1 MKKNVSRTFNEL
13 LDTIF
18 FKNLLE
24 VTLLIIKSEIVK
36 LLHIYTSSYKGLS
49 KESWMLALVML
60 INRSGSM
67 VLPFLG
73 VYMTAHLKFSIENT
87 GIVLSFFGIGS
98 VIGSWLGG
106 FITDRIGEY
115 KVQYLILL
123 LSVPLFC
130 LIPLFKT
137 EAGVALIILLQS
149 IVSDAFRPANSVAIT
164 KYAKPENITRAFSL
178 NRMAVNLGFSIGP
191 ALGGILSAISY
202 DFLFYSNALAAL
214 LAGLIYIWF
223 FYKRNKLAK
232 IKAKKVQEV
241 IEIKKENSPY
251 SDGKFLIYCFFCMLF
266 SICFFQLFST
276 LTIFYKDTVHLS
288 QQNIGYI
295 LGYSGF
301 LVVLLEMGLVQIA
314 EKYFTLARTMFLG
327 TFICGLSYAMLGF
340 DHSIMTLVI
349 SMSLLSA
356 GEIWALPFMST
367 ITALRSGKNNKGA
380 YMGLNGISF
389 SIAFIVTP
397 YLGTL
402 IAEKFGFTT
411 LWIGTGILATM
422 IAIGFYFIVP
432 WMLKDKEAQ
441 A

>member
-1 MKKNVSRTFNEL
+1 M
-13 LDTIF
+13 
-18 FKNLLE
+18 
-24 VTLLIIKSEIVK
+24 VK
-36 LLHIYTSSYKGLS
+36 LIYLYTNSFKGLS

-60 INRSGSM
+60 INRAGSM

-73 VYMTAHLKFSIENT
+73 VYMTDHLKFSIENT

-115 KVQYLILL
+115 RVQYLSLL

-130 LIPLFKT
+130 MIPLFKT
-137 EAGVALIILLQS
+137 EIGVATIILLQS
-149 IVSDAFRPANSVAIT
+149 IVSDSFRPANSVAIT

-178 NRMAVNLGFSIGP
+178 NRMAINLGFSIGP

-202 DFLFYSNALAAL
+202 EFLFFSNAFTAL
-214 LAGLIYIWF
+214 VAGILYIIF
-223 FYKRNKLAK
+223 FKKRNMLAK
-232 IKAKKVQEV
+232 LKARKVQEA

-251 SDGKFLIYCFFCMLF
+251 RDGKFLVYCFFCMLF

-276 LTIFYKDTVHLS
+276 LTIFYKDTAHLS
-288 QQNIGYI
+288 QQSIGYI

-301 LVVLLEMGLVQIA
+301 LVVLLEMGLVQVA
-314 EKYFTLARTMFLG
+314 EKYLSLAVTMLLG
-327 TFICGLSYAMLGF
+327 TFICGFAYAMLGF
-340 DHSIMTLVI
+340 DYSIVTLVV
-349 SMSLLSA
+349 SMSLLCV

-397 YLGTL
+397 TLGTF
-402 IAEKFGFTT
+402 IAERFGFTI
-411 LWIGTGILATM
+411 LWIGTGVLAII
-422 IAIGFYFIVP
+422 IAIAFYYIVP
-432 WMLKDKEAQ
+432 WMIGDRKHAES
-441 A
+441 

>member
-1 MKKNVSRTFNEL
+1 MK
-13 LDTIF
+13 
-18 FKNLLE
+18 
-24 VTLLIIKSEIVK
+24 LIH
-36 LLHIYTSSYKGLS
+36 LYTNSFKGLS

-60 INRSGSM
+60 INRAGSM

-73 VYMTAHLKFSIENT
+73 VYMTDHLKFSIENT

-115 KVQYLILL
+115 RVQYLSLL

-130 LIPLFKT
+130 MIPLFKT
-137 EAGVALIILLQS
+137 EIGVATIILLQS
-149 IVSDAFRPANSVAIT
+149 IVSDSFRPANSVAIT

-178 NRMAVNLGFSIGP
+178 NRMAINLGFSIGP

-202 DFLFYSNALAAL
+202 EFLFFSNAFTAL
-214 LAGLIYIWF
+214 IAGILYIVF
-223 FYKRNKLAK
+223 FRKRNILAK
-232 IKAKKVQEV
+232 LKARKVQEA

-251 SDGKFLIYCFFCMLF
+251 RDGKFLVYCFFCMLF

-276 LTIFYKDTVHLS
+276 LTIFYKDTAHLS
-288 QQNIGYI
+288 QQSIGYI

-301 LVVLLEMGLVQIA
+301 LVVLLEMGLVQVA
-314 EKYFTLARTMFLG
+314 EKYFSLAVTMLLG
-327 TFICGLSYAMLGF
+327 TFICGFAYAMLGF
-340 DHSIMTLVI
+340 DYSIVTLVV
-349 SMSLLSA
+349 SMSLLCV

-397 YLGTL
+397 TLGTF
-402 IAEKFGFTT
+402 IAERFGFTI
-411 LWIGTGILATM
+411 LWIGTGVLATI
-422 IAIGFYFIVP
+422 IAIAFYYIVP
-432 WMLKDKEAQ
+432 WMIGDRKHAES
-441 A
+441 

>member
-1 MKKNVSRTFNEL
+1 MK
-13 LDTIF
+13 
-18 FKNLLE
+18 
-24 VTLLIIKSEIVK
+24 LIY
-36 LLHIYTSSYKGLS
+36 LYTNSFKGLS

-60 INRSGSM
+60 INRAGSM

-73 VYMTAHLKFSIENT
+73 VYMTNHLHFSLENT

-106 FITDRIGEY
+106 FITDKIGEY
-115 KVQYLILL
+115 KVQSFSLL

-130 LIPLFKT
+130 LIPVFKT
-137 EAGVALIILLQS
+137 EVGVAAIILIQS

-164 KYAKPENITRAFSL
+164 KYARPQNITRAFSL

-202 DFLFYSNALAAL
+202 EFLFFANALTAL
-214 LAGLIYIWF
+214 SAGILYIVF
-223 FYKRNKLAK
+223 FKKRNKIARL
-232 IKAKKVQEV
+232 KAQKVKEA
-241 IEIKKENSPY
+241 IEIRKDSSPY
-251 SDGKFLIYCFFCMLF
+251 RDGKFLLYCFFCMLF

-276 LTIFYKDTVHLS
+276 LTIFYKDTAHLS
-288 QQNIGYI
+288 QQHIGYL

-301 LVVLLEMGLVQIA
+301 VVVLLEMGLVQVA
-314 EKYFTLARTMFLG
+314 EKYFSLAVTMFLG
-327 TFICGLSYAMLGF
+327 TFICGISYAMLGF
-340 DHSIMTLVI
+340 DHSMITLVI
-349 SMSLLSA
+349 SMSLLCV
-356 GEIWALPFMST
+356 GEIWALPFIAT

-402 IAEKFGFTT
+402 IAEKLGFTT
-411 LWIGTGILATM
+411 LWIGTGILATA
-422 IAIGFYFIVP
+422 IAIAFYFIVP
-432 WMLKDKEAQ
+432 WMIGNRKHAE
-441 A
+441 

>member
-1 MKKNVSRTFNEL
+1 MK
-13 LDTIF
+13 
-18 FKNLLE
+18 
-24 VTLLIIKSEIVK
+24 LIY
-36 LLHIYTSSYKGLS
+36 LYTNSFKGLS

-60 INRSGSM
+60 INRAGSM

-73 VYMTAHLKFSIENT
+73 VYMTNHLHFSIENT

-106 FITDRIGEY
+106 FITDKIGEY
-115 KVQYLILL
+115 KVQSFSLL

-130 LIPLFKT
+130 LIPVFKT
-137 EAGVALIILLQS
+137 EIGVAAIILIQS

-202 DFLFYSNALAAL
+202 EFLFFANALTAL
-214 LAGLIYIWF
+214 SAGILYIVF
-223 FYKRNKLAK
+223 FRKRNKLARL
-232 IKAKKVQEV
+232 KAKKVKEV
-241 IEIKKENSPY
+241 IEIKKDSSPY
-251 SDGKFLIYCFFCMLF
+251 RDGKFLLYCFFCMLF

-276 LTIFYKDTVHLS
+276 LTIFYKDTAHLS

-301 LVVLLEMGLVQIA
+301 LVVLLEMGLVQVA
-314 EKYFTLARTMFLG
+314 EKYLSLALTMFLG
-327 TFICGLSYAMLGF
+327 TFICGVSYAMLGF
-340 DHSIMTLVI
+340 DHSLLTLIV
-349 SMSLLSA
+349 SMSLLCV

-402 IAEKFGFTT
+402 IAEKLGFTT
-411 LWIGTGILATM
+411 LWIGTGILATA
-422 IAIGFYFIVP
+422 IAIAFYFIVP
-432 WMLKDKEAQ
+432 WMIGDRKHAE
-441 A
+441 

>member
-1 MKKNVSRTFNEL
+1 M
-13 LDTIF
+13 
-18 FKNLLE
+18 
-24 VTLLIIKSEIVK
+24 VK
-36 LLHIYTSSYKGLS
+36 LIHLYTSSYKGLS

-106 FITDRIGEY
+106 FITDKIGEY
-115 KVQYLILL
+115 KVQYLSLL

-130 LIPLFKT
+130 IIPLFKT

-149 IVSDAFRPANSVAIT
+149 IVSDSFRPANSVAIT

-232 IKAKKVQEV
+232 IKAKKVREV
-241 IEIKKENSPY
+241 MEIKKENSPY

-276 LTIFYKDTVHLS
+276 LTIFYKDTAHLS

-402 IAEKFGFTT
+402 IAEKFGFNI
-411 LWIGTGILATM
+411 LWIGTGILATI

-432 WMLKDKEAQ
+432 WMITDKKV
-441 A
+441 

>member
-1 MKKNVSRTFNEL
+1 MK
-13 LDTIF
+13 
-18 FKNLLE
+18 
-24 VTLLIIKSEIVK
+24 IIY
-36 LLHIYTSSYKGLS
+36 LYTNSFKGLS

-60 INRSGSM
+60 INRAGSM

-73 VYMTAHLKFSIENT
+73 VYMTNHLHFSIENT

-106 FITDRIGEY
+106 FITDKIGEY
-115 KVQYLILL
+115 KVQSFSLL

-130 LIPLFKT
+130 LIPVFKT
-137 EAGVALIILLQS
+137 EIGVAAIILAQS

-202 DFLFYSNALAAL
+202 EFLFFANALTAL
-214 LAGLIYIWF
+214 SAGILYIVF
-223 FYKRNKLAK
+223 FKKRNKIARL
-232 IKAKKVQEV
+232 KAKKVKEV
-241 IEIKKENSPY
+241 ISIKKDSSPY
-251 SDGKFLIYCFFCMLF
+251 RDGKFLIYCFFCMLF

-276 LTIFYKDTVHLS
+276 LTIFYKDTAHLS
-288 QQNIGYI
+288 QQSIGYI

-301 LVVLLEMGLVQIA
+301 LVVLLEMGLVQVA
-314 EKYFTLARTMFLG
+314 EKYFSLAVTMFLG

-340 DHSIMTLVI
+340 DHSMLTLVL
-349 SMSLLSA
+349 SMSLLCV

-402 IAEKFGFTT
+402 IAEKLGFTT
-411 LWIGTGILATM
+411 LWVGTGILATV
-422 IAIGFYFIVP
+422 IAVAFYFIVP
-432 WMLKDKEAQ
+432 WMIGDKKNVE
-441 A
+441 

>member
-1 MKKNVSRTFNEL
+1 MK
-13 LDTIF
+13 
-18 FKNLLE
+18 
-24 VTLLIIKSEIVK
+24 LIH
-36 LLHIYTSSYKGLS
+36 LYTSSYKGLS

-106 FITDRIGEY
+106 FITDKIGEY
-115 KVQYLILL
+115 KVQYLSLL

-130 LIPLFKT
+130 FIPLFKT

-149 IVSDAFRPANSVAIT
+149 IVSDSFRPDNSVAIT

-232 IKAKKVQEV
+232 IKAKKVREV

-276 LTIFYKDTVHLS
+276 LTIFYKDTAHLS

-327 TFICGLSYAMLGF
+327 TFICGLSYAILGF

-402 IAEKFGFTT
+402 IAEKFGFNI
-411 LWIGTGILATM
+411 LWIGTGILATI

-432 WMLKDKEAQ
+432 WMITDKKV
-441 A
+441 

>member
-1 MKKNVSRTFNEL
+1 
-13 LDTIF
+13 
-18 FKNLLE
+18 
-24 VTLLIIKSEIVK
+24 
-36 LLHIYTSSYKGLS
+36 
-49 KESWMLALVML
+49 MLALVML

-115 KVQYLILL
+115 KVQYLSLL

-214 LAGLIYIWF
+214 LAGLIYIRF

-276 LTIFYKDTVHLS
+276 LTIFYKDTAHLS
-288 QQNIGYI
+288 QQSIGYI

-432 WMLKDKEAQ
+432 WMLKDKDVQ

>member
-1 MKKNVSRTFNEL
+1 
-13 LDTIF
+13 
-18 FKNLLE
+18 
-24 VTLLIIKSEIVK
+24 
-36 LLHIYTSSYKGLS
+36 
-49 KESWMLALVML
+49 MLALVML
-60 INRSGSM
+60 INRAGSM

-73 VYMTAHLKFSIENT
+73 VYMTNHLHFSIENT

-98 VIGSWLGG
+98 VLGSWMGG
-106 FITDRIGEY
+106 FITDKIGEY
-115 KVQYLILL
+115 KVQSFSLL

-130 LIPLFKT
+130 LIPVFKT
-137 EAGVALIILLQS
+137 EVGVAAIILVQS

-202 DFLFYSNALAAL
+202 EFLFFTNALTAL
-214 LAGLIYIWF
+214 MAGILYIIF
-223 FYKRNKLAK
+223 FKKRNKLARL
-232 IKAKKVQEV
+232 KAKKIKEV
-241 IEIKKENSPY
+241 IEIKKDSSPY
-251 SDGKFLIYCFFCMLF
+251 RDGKFLIYCFLCMLF

-276 LTIFYKDTVHLS
+276 LTIFYKDTAHLS
-288 QQNIGYI
+288 QQNIGYL

-301 LVVLLEMGLVQIA
+301 VVVLLEMGLVQVA
-314 EKYFTLARTMFLG
+314 EKYFSLAVTMFLG

-340 DHSIMTLVI
+340 DHSMLTLI
-349 SMSLLSA
+349 LSMSLLCV

-397 YLGTL
+397 YLGTM
-402 IAEKFGFTT
+402 IAEKLGFTT
-411 LWIGTGILATM
+411 LWIGTGIVATA
-422 IAIGFYFIVP
+422 IATAFYFIVP
-432 WMLKDKEAQ
+432 WMIGDRKHAE
-441 A
+441 

>member
-1 MKKNVSRTFNEL
+1 MK
-13 LDTIF
+13 
-18 FKNLLE
+18 
-24 VTLLIIKSEIVK
+24 IIH
-36 LLHIYTSSYKGLS
+36 LYTSSFKGLS

-106 FITDRIGEY
+106 YITDKIGEF
-115 KVQYLILL
+115 KVQSISLL

-130 LIPLFKT
+130 LIPIFKT

-149 IVSDAFRPANSVAIT
+149 IVSDSFRPANSVAIT

-202 DFLFYSNALAAL
+202 EFLFYSNALAAL
-214 LAGLIYIWF
+214 SAGLLYIWF
-223 FYKRNKLAK
+223 FSKRAKLSKIAAKK
-232 IKAKKVQEV
+232 IKEIV
-241 IEIKKENSPY
+241 EIKKENSPY
-251 SDGKFLIYCFFCMLF
+251 RDGKFLLYCFFCMLF
-266 SICFFQLFST
+266 SICFFQIFST
-276 LTIFYKDTVHLS
+276 LTIFYKDTAQLS

-295 LGYSGF
+295 LAYSGF

-314 EKYFTLARTMFLG
+314 EKYFNLAITMLIG
-327 TFICGLSYAMLGF
+327 TFICGFSYAMLAF
-340 DHSIMTLVI
+340 DYSLLALLVSMTLLCI
-349 SMSLLSA
+349 
-356 GEIWALPFMST
+356 GEIWTLPFMST

-389 SIAFIVTP
+389 SIAFIITP

-402 IAEKFGFTT
+402 IAEKFGFSV
-411 LWIGTGILATM
+411 LWIGTGLLATA
-422 IAIGFYFIVP
+422 IALGFYLVVP
-432 WMLKDKEAQ
+432 WMLKNKEIISEN
-441 A
+441 

>member
-1 MKKNVSRTFNEL
+1 MKLIHLYTNS
-13 LDTIF
+13 
-18 FKNLLE
+18 FKG
-24 VTLLIIKSEIVK
+24 I
-36 LLHIYTSSYKGLS
+36 S

-60 INRSGSM
+60 INRAGSM

-73 VYMTAHLKFSIENT
+73 VYMTDHLKFSIENT

-115 KVQYLILL
+115 RVQYLSLL

-130 LIPLFKT
+130 MIPLFKT
-137 EAGVALIILLQS
+137 EIGVATIILLQS
-149 IVSDAFRPANSVAIT
+149 IVSDSFRPANSVAIT

-178 NRMAVNLGFSIGP
+178 NRMAINLGFSIGP

-202 DFLFYSNALAAL
+202 EFLFFSNAFTAL
-214 LAGLIYIWF
+214 VAGILYIVF
-223 FYKRNKLAK
+223 FRKRNILAK
-232 IKAKKVQEV
+232 LKSRKVQEA

-251 SDGKFLIYCFFCMLF
+251 RDGKFLVYCFFCMLF

-276 LTIFYKDTVHLS
+276 LTIFYKDTAHLS
-288 QQNIGYI
+288 QQSIGYI

-301 LVVLLEMGLVQIA
+301 LVVLLEMGLVQVA
-314 EKYFTLARTMFLG
+314 EKYFSLAVTMLLG
-327 TFICGLSYAMLGF
+327 TFICGFAYAMLGF
-340 DHSIMTLVI
+340 DYSIVTLVI
-349 SMSLLSA
+349 SMSLLCV

-397 YLGTL
+397 TLGTF
-402 IAEKFGFTT
+402 IAERFGFTI
-411 LWIGTGILATM
+411 LWIGTGVLATI
-422 IAIGFYFIVP
+422 IAIAFYYIVP
-432 WMLKDKEAQ
+432 WMIGDRKHVES
-441 A
+441 

>member
-1 MKKNVSRTFNEL
+1 MK
-13 LDTIF
+13 
-18 FKNLLE
+18 
-24 VTLLIIKSEIVK
+24 LIY
-36 LLHIYTSSYKGLS
+36 LYTNSFKGLS

-60 INRSGSM
+60 INRAGSM

-73 VYMTAHLKFSIENT
+73 VYMTDHLKFSIENT

-115 KVQYLILL
+115 RVQYLSLL

-130 LIPLFKT
+130 MIPLFKT
-137 EAGVALIILLQS
+137 EIGVATIILLQS
-149 IVSDAFRPANSVAIT
+149 IVSDSFRPANSVAIT

-178 NRMAVNLGFSIGP
+178 NRMAINLGFSIGP

-202 DFLFYSNALAAL
+202 EFLFFSNAFTAL
-214 LAGLIYIWF
+214 VAGILYIIF
-223 FYKRNKLAK
+223 FKKRNMLAK
-232 IKAKKVQEV
+232 LKARKVQEA

-251 SDGKFLIYCFFCMLF
+251 RDGKFLVYCFFCMLF

-276 LTIFYKDTVHLS
+276 LTIFYKDTAHLS
-288 QQNIGYI
+288 QQSIGYI

-301 LVVLLEMGLVQIA
+301 LVVLLEMGLVQVA
-314 EKYFTLARTMFLG
+314 EKYLSLAVTMLLG
-327 TFICGLSYAMLGF
+327 TFICGFAYAMLGF
-340 DHSIMTLVI
+340 DYSIVTLVV
-349 SMSLLSA
+349 SMSLLCV

-397 YLGTL
+397 TLGTF
-402 IAEKFGFTT
+402 IAERFGFTI
-411 LWIGTGILATM
+411 LWIGTGVLAII
-422 IAIGFYFIVP
+422 IAIAFYYIVP
-432 WMLKDKEAQ
+432 WMIGDRKHAES
-441 A
+441 

>member
-1 MKKNVSRTFNEL
+1 MK
-13 LDTIF
+13 
-18 FKNLLE
+18 
-24 VTLLIIKSEIVK
+24 LIY
-36 LLHIYTSSYKGLS
+36 LYTNSFKGLS

-60 INRSGSM
+60 INRAGSM

-73 VYMTAHLKFSIENT
+73 VYMTNHLHFSIENT

-106 FITDRIGEY
+106 FITDKIGEY
-115 KVQYLILL
+115 KVQSFSLL

-130 LIPLFKT
+130 LIPVFKT
-137 EAGVALIILLQS
+137 EVGVAAIILIQS

-202 DFLFYSNALAAL
+202 EFLFFANAFTAL
-214 LAGLIYIWF
+214 SAGILYIVF
-223 FYKRNKLAK
+223 FKKRNKLARL
-232 IKAKKVQEV
+232 KAKKIKEV
-241 IEIKKENSPY
+241 IEIKKDRSPY
-251 SDGKFLIYCFFCMLF
+251 RDSKFLLYCFFCMLF

-276 LTIFYKDTVHLS
+276 LTIFYKDTAHLS
-288 QQNIGYI
+288 QQSIGYI

-301 LVVLLEMGLVQIA
+301 LVVLLEMGLVQVA
-314 EKYFTLARTMFLG
+314 EKYFSLAVTMFLG

-340 DHSIMTLVI
+340 DHGMLTLVL
-349 SMSLLSA
+349 SMSLLCV
-356 GEIWALPFMST
+356 GEIWALPFMVT

-389 SIAFIVTP
+389 SIAFIITP

-402 IAEKFGFTT
+402 IAEKLGFTT
-411 LWIGTGILATM
+411 LWMGTGILATA
-422 IAIGFYFIVP
+422 IAIAFYFIVP
-432 WMLKDKEAQ
+432 WMIGDRKHAE
-441 A
+441 

>member
-1 MKKNVSRTFNEL
+1 MK
-13 LDTIF
+13 
-18 FKNLLE
+18 
-24 VTLLIIKSEIVK
+24 IIH
-36 LLHIYTSSYKGLS
+36 LYTNSFKGLS
-49 KESWMLALVML
+49 NESWMLALVML
-60 INRSGSM
+60 INRAGSM

-73 VYMTAHLKFSIENT
+73 VYMTDHLKFSIENT

-106 FITDRIGEY
+106 YITDKIGEY
-115 KVQYLILL
+115 KVQYISLL

-130 LIPLFKT
+130 LIPVFKT
-137 EAGVALIILLQS
+137 EIGVATIILLQS

-202 DFLFYSNALAAL
+202 EFLFFTNALAAL
-214 LAGLIYIWF
+214 SAGILYIIF
-223 FYKRNKLAK
+223 FRKRNKLAK
-232 IKAKKVQEV
+232 LKAKKVKEA

-251 SDGKFLIYCFFCMLF
+251 RDGKFLIYCFFCMLF

-276 LTIFYKDTVHLS
+276 LTIFYKDTAKLS

-301 LVVLLEMGLVQIA
+301 LIVLLEMGFVQIA
-314 EKYFTLARTMFLG
+314 EKYFNLAITMLLG
-327 TFICGLSYAMLGF
+327 TFICGFSYAMLAF
-340 DHSIMTLVI
+340 DYSMITLVI
-349 SMSLLSA
+349 SMTLLCI
-356 GEIWALPFMST
+356 GEIWTLPFMST
-367 ITALRSGKNNKGA
+367 ITALRSGENNKGA

-389 SIAFIVTP
+389 SIAFIITP

-402 IAEKFGFTT
+402 IAEKFGFTA
-411 LWIGTGILATM
+411 LWIGTGILATF
-422 IAIGFYFIVP
+422 IAIAFYFIVP
-432 WMLKDKEAQ
+432 WLIKDKKDLEIRE
-441 A
+441 

>member
-1 MKKNVSRTFNEL
+1 MKKNVSRTIDEL

-115 KVQYLILL
+115 KVQYLSLL
-123 LSVPLFC
+123 LSAPLFC

-149 IVSDAFRPANSVAIT
+149 IVSDSFRPANSVAIT

-214 LAGLIYIWF
+214 LAGLIYIQF

-276 LTIFYKDTVHLS
+276 LTIFYKDTAHLS
-288 QQNIGYI
+288 QQSIGYI

-340 DHSIMTLVI
+340 DHSIITLVI

-402 IAEKFGFTT
+402 IAEKFGFNI

-432 WMLKDKEAQ
+432 WMLKDKETQ
-441 A
+441 V

>member
-1 MKKNVSRTFNEL
+1 MK
-13 LDTIF
+13 
-18 FKNLLE
+18 
-24 VTLLIIKSEIVK
+24 IIH
-36 LLHIYTSSYKGLS
+36 LYTNSFKGLS

-98 VIGSWLGG
+98 VIGSWFGG
-106 FITDRIGEY
+106 FITDKFGEY
-115 KVQYLILL
+115 RVQYLSLL

-137 EAGVALIILLQS
+137 EIGVAAIILLQS
-149 IVSDAFRPANSVAIT
+149 IVSDSFRPANSVAIT

-178 NRMAVNLGFSIGP
+178 NRMAINLGFSIGP

-202 DFLFYSNALAAL
+202 EFLFYSNAFAAL
-214 LAGLIYIWF
+214 SAGILYIIF
-223 FYKRNKLAK
+223 FNKRNKLAK
-232 IKAKKVQEV
+232 LKARKVKEA

-251 SDGKFLIYCFFCMLF
+251 KDGKFLIYCFLCMLF

-276 LTIFYKDTVHLS
+276 LTIFYKETAHLS
-288 QQNIGYI
+288 QQNIGYL

-301 LVVLLEMGLVQIA
+301 IVVLLEMGLVQAA
-314 EKYFTLARTMFLG
+314 EKYLNLARTMFLG

-340 DHSIMTLVI
+340 DYSIITLIISMTL
-349 SMSLLSA
+349 LSV

-380 YMGLNGISF
+380 YMGLNGIAF
-389 SIAFIVTP
+389 SIAFIITP

-402 IAEKFGFTT
+402 IAEKFGFTI
-411 LWIGTGILATM
+411 LWIGTGILLTAT
-422 IAIGFYFIVP
+422 ATAFYFLIP
-432 WMLKDKEAQ
+432 WMIKPKNL
-441 A
+441 

>member
-1 MKKNVSRTFNEL
+1 MK
-13 LDTIF
+13 
-18 FKNLLE
+18 
-24 VTLLIIKSEIVK
+24 LIH
-36 LLHIYTSSYKGLS
+36 LYTNSFKGLS
-49 KESWMLALVML
+49 QESWMLALVML
-60 INRSGSM
+60 INRAGSM

-73 VYMTAHLKFSIENT
+73 VYMTDHLKFSIENT

-115 KVQYLILL
+115 RVQYLSLL

-130 LIPLFKT
+130 MIPLFKT
-137 EAGVALIILLQS
+137 EIGVAAIILLQS
-149 IVSDAFRPANSVAIT
+149 IVSDSFRPANSVAIT

-178 NRMAVNLGFSIGP
+178 NRMAINLGFSIGP

-202 DFLFYSNALAAL
+202 EFLFFSNAFTAL
-214 LAGLIYIWF
+214 VAGILYIVF
-223 FYKRNKLAK
+223 FRKRNILAK
-232 IKAKKVQEV
+232 LKARKVQEA

-251 SDGKFLIYCFFCMLF
+251 RDGKFLVYCFFCMLF

-276 LTIFYKDTVHLS
+276 LTIFYKDTAHLS
-288 QQNIGYI
+288 QQSIGYI

-301 LVVLLEMGLVQIA
+301 LVVLLEMGLVQVA
-314 EKYFTLARTMFLG
+314 EKYLSLAVTMLLG
-327 TFICGLSYAMLGF
+327 TFICGFAYAMLGF
-340 DHSIMTLVI
+340 DYSILTLVI
-349 SMSLLSA
+349 SMSLLCV

-397 YLGTL
+397 TLGTF
-402 IAEKFGFTT
+402 IAERFGFTI
-411 LWIGTGILATM
+411 LWIGTGVLAII
-422 IAIGFYFIVP
+422 IAIAFYYIVP
-432 WMLKDKEAQ
+432 WMIGDRKHAES
-441 A
+441 

>member
-1 MKKNVSRTFNEL
+1 MK
-13 LDTIF
+13 
-18 FKNLLE
+18 
-24 VTLLIIKSEIVK
+24 IIN
-36 LLHIYTSSYKGLS
+36 IYASSFKGLS
-49 KESWMLALVML
+49 RESWMLALVML

-73 VYMTAHLKFSIENT
+73 VYMTNHLHFSIENT

-106 FITDRIGEY
+106 FITDKIGEY
-115 KVQYLILL
+115 KVQYLSLL

-130 LIPLFKT
+130 LIPVFKT
-137 EAGVALIILLQS
+137 EVGVAAIILLQS
-149 IVSDAFRPANSVAIT
+149 IVSDTFRPANSVAIT

-202 DFLFYSNALAAL
+202 EFLFFSNALAAL
-214 LAGLIYIWF
+214 LAGILYISF
-223 FYKRNKLAK
+223 FKKRNKIAK
-232 IKAKKVQEV
+232 LKAKKVKEA

-251 SDGKFLIYCFFCMLF
+251 RDGKFLIYCFFCMLF

-276 LTIFYKDTVHLS
+276 LTIFYKDVAKLS
-288 QQNIGYI
+288 QQNIGFI

-301 LVVLLEMGLVQIA
+301 LIVLLEMGFVQIA
-314 EKYFTLARTMFLG
+314 EKYFNLAVTMLFG
-327 TFICGLSYAMLGF
+327 TFICGFSYAMMAF
-340 DHSIMTLVI
+340 DHSLIALVI
-349 SMSLLSA
+349 SMTLLCI
-356 GEIWALPFMST
+356 GEIWTLPFMSA
-367 ITALRSGKNNKGA
+367 ITALRSGENNKGA

-389 SIAFIVTP
+389 SIAFIITP

-402 IAEKFGFTT
+402 IAEKFGFNA
-411 LWIGTGILATM
+411 LWIGTGVLATI
-422 IAIGFYFIVP
+422 IAIAFYFIVP
-432 WMLKDKEAQ
+432 WMIGDRKKA